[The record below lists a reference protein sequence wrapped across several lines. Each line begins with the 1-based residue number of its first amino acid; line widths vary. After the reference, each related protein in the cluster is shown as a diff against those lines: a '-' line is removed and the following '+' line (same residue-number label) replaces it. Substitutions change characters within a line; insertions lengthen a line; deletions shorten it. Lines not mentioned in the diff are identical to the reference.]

1 MKINLRFILA
11 YMDDILNP
19 ADTAEVSKLLKE
31 DPAAEE
37 LVHRISEV
45 VRKRRLSAPELLE
58 EAEGKDAND
67 VAEYLDNLMTP
78 EQIRQ
83 FEQRCLDS
91 DEQLA
96 EVASCHEILTL
107 VLGGKSDVPDS
118 TREKLEQVADSVGY
132 TASENG
138 KPSASEPIPL
148 SAVDLPV
155 SDLPENNNATASKV
169 PATFEIPKRDS
180 TWKNKGAV
188 IAIGLLFAAWIYSIA
203 TDESLRPGKN
213 QNNSQLANNQAAMNE
228 QHQEQEQDPEATIK
242 QAEGESATV
251 ATSKSDAF
259 SEPGEP
265 KSPQTPNKQSTLVAS
280 TETEKMSKVSI
291 DPKPPALPKIS
302 LDEPDKKFQPPVVKP
317 SEGKPSEEVAMI
329 DKNKEMKPEKEQP
342 NNKEPKP
349 IPAQPKEP
357 VCFTPS
363 IVYTSENQ
371 HVIRQAVSQSNAVL
385 IKEMT
390 EIEPGDRLFCLQ
402 NSEAE
407 FSVGN
412 GKGNLRVFEN
422 SALEILGADE
432 HSCFGF
438 AVRQGRLIFSFQPDV
453 ADDAP
458 KKIRLVIQEKPWY
471 FELPQKPGSIIIEV
485 APQKSTHYEQ
495 PPQQGLIIATTWIA
509 GPAVRLLAPGGEWE
523 EIKQAKQLLPLTA
536 SQNNA
541 PAKQAGEEAASPLPI
556 PDWATQSEVILSS
569 PKNRDQREFLKKID
583 GSVNLWLDL
592 EGVASDPNPH
602 IAGLAA
608 QALSLGNRY
617 ESLVNI
623 LVHSPHEESRT
634 AAINGLREWLPQSPE
649 NRETLRTLLN
659 QAVNEETES
668 VIYKLL
674 WGYDEKDARD
684 PEISRQLVTW
694 LRHDQAAVREI
705 SIYWIDQLTGKKLGY
720 RPLSSLK
727 TREQGA
733 TTWERHLNKVGA
745 LLLPT
750 E

>member
-37 LVHRISEV
+37 LIHRISEV

-58 EAEGKDAND
+58 ETEGKDAND
-67 VAEYLDNLMTP
+67 VAEYLDNLMSP

-96 EVASCHEILTL
+96 EVAGSHEILTL
-107 VLGGKSDVPDS
+107 VLGGKSDVPSS
-118 TREKLEQVADSVGY
+118 TRQRLEQIANSVGY

-138 KPSASEPIPL
+138 KPPGSEPIPL
-148 SAVDLPV
+148 SAVDIPV
-155 SDLPENNNATASKV
+155 SDLPENNVATASKV
-169 PATFEIPKRDS
+169 PATFEIPKRNS
-180 TWKNKGAV
+180 TWKNKGAIV
-188 IAIGLLFAAWIYSIA
+188 AIGLLCAAWIYSIA
-203 TDESLRPGKN
+203 TDDSLRPGKN
-213 QNNSQLANNQAAMNE
+213 QINSQLANNQ
-228 QHQEQEQDPEATIK
+228 P
-242 QAEGESATV
+242 ATV
-251 ATSKSDAF
+251 VNPKQDASSEAPESKT
-259 SEPGEP
+259 
-265 KSPQTPNKQSTLVAS
+265 PQTPTKQSTLVAS
-280 TETEKMSKVSI
+280 TEPEKMTKVSI
-291 DPKPPALPKIS
+291 DPKPPELPKIS
-302 LDEPDKKFQPPVVKP
+302 IDEPKGFQPPVVKP
-317 SEGKPSEEVAMI
+317 SQGKPSEEVALL
-329 DKNKEMKPEKEQP
+329 DKNKEMKPGNKLPNPENPEPVPADPKE
-342 NNKEPKP
+342 
-349 IPAQPKEP
+349 AQPKEP

-371 HVIRQAVSQSNAVL
+371 HVIRQAVSQSNAVM

-390 EIEPGDRLFCLQ
+390 EIESGDRLFCLH

-412 GKGNLRVFEN
+412 GKGNLRIFEN
-422 SALEILGADE
+422 SDLELLGADE

-438 AVRQGRLIFSFQPDV
+438 AVRQGRLIFSFQPD
-453 ADDAP
+453 AAEDAP
-458 KKIRLVIQEKPWY
+458 KRIRLVIQEIPWY
-471 FELPQKPGSIIIEV
+471 FELPKKPGSIIIEV
-485 APQKSTHYEQ
+485 APQKSTHYEKL
-495 PPQQGLIIATTWIA
+495 PQQGLIIATTWVA
-509 GPAVRLLAPGGEWE
+509 GPAVRLLTPGGEWE
-523 EIKQAKQLLPLTA
+523 DVKQTKQLLPLTA
-536 SQNNA
+536 SRKEA
-541 PAKQAGEEAASPLPI
+541 SAKQAKEEAASSI
-556 PDWATQSEVILSS
+556 PDWATHSEVILSS
-569 PKNRDQREFLKKID
+569 PKNRDQREFIKKIE

-592 EGVASDPNPH
+592 EGVASDPNPN

-634 AAINGLREWLPQSPE
+634 AAINGLREWLPQSPK
-649 NRETLRTLLN
+649 NRETLRALLN
-659 QAVNEETES
+659 ETVNEETES

-684 PEISRQLVTW
+684 PELSRQLVTW
-694 LRHDQAAVREI
+694 LRHDQAAVREL

-745 LLLPT
+745 LLPPK